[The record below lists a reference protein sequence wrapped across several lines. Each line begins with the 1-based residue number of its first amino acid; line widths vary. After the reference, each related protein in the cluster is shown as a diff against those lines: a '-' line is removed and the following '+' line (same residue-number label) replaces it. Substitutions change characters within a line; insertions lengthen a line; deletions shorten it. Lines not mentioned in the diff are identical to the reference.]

1 VDDYR
6 AIERLIFS
14 YAEFLDAG
22 NLAGVA
28 DLFEDAAFGGPDDA
42 GLVVGRQAVLAVLTS
57 TVRIHSDGTPRTAHV
72 TTNVVVD
79 VGDSV
84 ATARSR
90 FTVLQA
96 ADGLALQVIVAG
108 RYRDR
113 FAEQEGKWR
122 FTERRFFTDLVGDV
136 SQHLLIDRAALRR
149 RS

>member
-1 VDDYR
+1 MDDYR

-113 FAEQEGKWR
+113 FAEQEG
-122 FTERRFFTDLVGDV
+122 FFTDLVGDV